1 MKTKQVVFE
10 ESLDHLFKFRLL
22 RTRFFLHLNSDLVS
36 IFFLLLIWI
45 IGVNLVVHL
54 TVNLLLF
61 HQISE
66 SFNVVFCP
74 LRFFCAVDFKT
85 L

>member
-10 ESLDHLFKFRLL
+10 ESLVHLFKFRLL
-22 RTRFFLHLNSDLVS
+22 RTRFFLHLNSKLVS
-36 IFFLLLIWI
+36 IFFLLLVWI
-45 IGVNLVVHL
+45 IGVNLVVHQ
-54 TVNLLLF
+54 F
-61 HQISE
+61 QQISE